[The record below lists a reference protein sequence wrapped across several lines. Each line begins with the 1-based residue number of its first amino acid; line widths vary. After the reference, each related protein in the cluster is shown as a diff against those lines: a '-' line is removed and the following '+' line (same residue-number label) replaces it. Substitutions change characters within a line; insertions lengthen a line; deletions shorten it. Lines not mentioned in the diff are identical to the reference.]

1 MIPILYSSITEGT
14 VPSHYGVGALIDC
27 ISCQVTEERNGSYE
41 LTLVYSVNGKY
52 ASEIQPNRFIKAKP
66 NFTDDPQIFRIYK
79 VGKTINGQFTVFAQH
94 ISYDLSGKII
104 TGGTAGSCTAACS
117 LLQAKAGN
125 FTINTDKSVSAT
137 FTITEPSSVRSWFG
151 GKEGSLLDVYG
162 TGEWKYDNY
171 TASLKLNR
179 GSNRGVQ
186 IRYGKNLTDLSQE
199 LDMSNLVTGVYP
211 YYIDPDGNLTVG
223 SKVSTGLSLD
233 VTRDITID
241 FSQDV
246 NPDSA
251 TPISTQLSNLATNYI
266 NNNVLTTITNS
277 ITLNFIQLTD
287 LKDRVDLCDT
297 VAIYFEALGI
307 SATAKCITTV
317 WDVLEDRY
325 ISTTFGSPRTNI
337 TDTIVGV
344 QKEVNRT
351 PSRSFMAEA
360 IARATD
366 LITGNLGGYV
376 VMHDSNGD
384 GEPDEILVM
393 NTADIAT
400 ATKVW
405 RWNKNGLGYS
415 STGYAGTYGLAMT
428 ADGEI
433 VANFITTGTL
443 NADLIKA
450 GTIEDAAHNSQIDM
464 SNGVAKLKN
473 LYARDMLRVIRNIGG
488 SDVVLATLEAG
499 VNGGLIALGDTSA
512 NQLVTLQV
520 TNNAGALVLG
530 DSGGINFAT
539 IRNDADGPAFILKNP
554 SNKVI
559 FELFAETNGGSHINI
574 NNESGV
580 AMIYGGRETNGGALR
595 IGNHSGTQ
603 VAFMATGSAGDGTI
617 NVNDST
623 GSWTINLA
631 GQSGIITCV
640 SVQQTSSRKVKE
652 NIKPIEDSS
661 KILELEAVTFDYKN
675 EAQGKDKRGFI
686 AEDVAEVL
694 PNLVTP
700 ETDEAPATLDYIQMI
715 PYLQDIIKKQEARI
729 KALEDKIN
737 GAN

>member
-1 MIPILYSSITEGT
+1 
-14 VPSHYGVGALIDC
+14 
-27 ISCQVTEERNGSYE
+27 
-41 LTLVYSVNGKY
+41 
-52 ASEIQPNRFIKAKP
+52 
-66 NFTDDPQIFRIYK
+66 
-79 VGKTINGQFTVFAQH
+79 
-94 ISYDLSGKII
+94 
-104 TGGTAGSCTAACS
+104 
-117 LLQAKAGN
+117 
-125 FTINTDKSVSAT
+125 
-137 FTITEPSSVRSWFG
+137 
-151 GKEGSLLDVYG
+151 
-162 TGEWKYDNY
+162 
-171 TASLKLNR
+171 
-179 GSNRGVQ
+179 
-186 IRYGKNLTDLSQE
+186 
-199 LDMSNLVTGVYP
+199 
-211 YYIDPDGNLTVG
+211 
-223 SKVSTGLSLD
+223 
-233 VTRDITID
+233 
-241 FSQDV
+241 
-246 NPDSA
+246 
-251 TPISTQLSNLATNYI
+251 
-266 NNNVLTTITNS
+266 
-277 ITLNFIQLTD
+277 
-287 LKDRVDLCDT
+287 
-297 VAIYFEALGI
+297 
-307 SATAKCITTV
+307 
-317 WDVLEDRY
+317 
-325 ISTTFGSPRTNI
+325 
-337 TDTIVGV
+337 
-344 QKEVNRT
+344 
-351 PSRSFMAEA
+351 MAEA

-393 NTADIAT
+393 NTADIST

-433 VANFITTGTL
+433 VADFITTGTL

-450 GTIEDAAHNSQIDM
+450 GTIEDAAHNSTIDM
-464 SNGVAKLKN
+464 TNGVAKLKN

-488 SDVVLATLEAG
+488 SDVVLATIEAG

-539 IRNDADGPAFILKNP
+539 IHNDTDGPAFILKNP

-640 SVQQTSSRKVKE
+640 SVQQTSSKKVKK

>member
-66 NFTDDPQIFRIYK
+66 NFTDDPQLFRIYK

-104 TGGTAGSCTAACS
+104 TGGTAGSCAAACS
-117 LLQAKAGN
+117 LLQAQAGN

-162 TGEWKYDNY
+162 SGEWKYDNY
-171 TASLKLNR
+171 TASLKQAR

-199 LDMSNLVTGVYP
+199 LDMSNLVTGVVP

-223 SKVSTGLSLD
+223 TKVSTGLVLD
-233 VTRDITID
+233 VTRDISID

-251 TPISTQLSNLATNYI
+251 TPIATQLSNLATNYI

-376 VMHDSNGD
+376 IMHDSNGD

-393 NTADIAT
+393 NTADIST

-450 GTIEDAAHNSQIDM
+450 GTIEDASHNSTINMTTGEAKLNDMKAKNTFTLIDSSNNARAFIGYSAGQGTIIRAVN
-464 SNGVAKLKN
+464 SNGDKVATLDAQSDGKGLLEICNSDGDQVATISSDANKRGRFYLKN
-473 LYARDMLRVIRNIGG
+473 ENDIQM
-488 SDVVLATLEAG
+488 
-499 VNGGLIALGDTSA
+499 LIAECTTYGSA
-512 NQLVTLQV
+512 FTL
-520 TNNAGALVLG
+520 
-530 DSGGINFAT
+530 
-539 IRNDADGPAFILKNP
+539 K
-554 SNKVI
+554 
-559 FELFAETNGGSHINI
+559 
-574 NNESGV
+574 
-580 AMIYGGRETNGGALR
+580 
-595 IGNHSGTQ
+595 NHSGTAN
-603 VAFMATGSAGDGTI
+603 VNIFTGSSGDGTV
-617 NVNDST
+617 NVYNSA
-623 GSWTINLA
+623 GSWTINL
-631 GQSGIITCV
+631 SGETGVVTCV
-640 SVQQTSSRKVKE
+640 SVTQTSSRKVKE

-661 KILELEAVTFDYKN
+661 KILELDAVAFDFKDGR
-675 EAQGKDKRGFI
+675 GKDKRGFI

-729 KALEDKIN
+729 KALEDRLN
-737 GAN
+737 GTN